1 MVTLHPVFLT
11 APGGER
17 VAVQVPA
24 AEWEAF
30 VLDRWQVGEITAG
43 RAAELLGVPV
53 AGFLALA
60 GRRGLVVLTASADV
74 AAELAAAGE

>member
-1 MVTLHPVFLT
+1 MVTLHPAFVT
-11 APGGER
+11 AAGGER

-30 VLDRWQVGEITAG
+30 ILDRWQVGEITAG
-43 RAAELLGVPV
+43 RAAELLGMPV

-60 GRRGLVVLTASADV
+60 GRRGWALLTPSADV
-74 AAELAAAGE
+74 SAELAGV